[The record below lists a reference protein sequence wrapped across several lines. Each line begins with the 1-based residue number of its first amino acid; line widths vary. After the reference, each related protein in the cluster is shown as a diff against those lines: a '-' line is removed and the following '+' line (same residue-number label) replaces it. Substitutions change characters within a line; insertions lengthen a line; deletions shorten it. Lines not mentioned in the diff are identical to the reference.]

1 MISKTAMDVDTPNIE
16 NKEDVPSDNDAIIKT
31 EENKDGMN
39 SGFAKHIEKEKV
51 IEVFHTVAWPALF
64 SAGWTK
70 VGW

>member
-1 MISKTAMDVDTPNIE
+1 MDVVTSNIE
-16 NKEDVPSDNDAIIKT
+16 NKEDIASDNNVIIKT
-31 EENKDGMN
+31 EENKDDMN

-70 VGW
+70 VGL